1 MRGIFIPYSS
11 TATTKHSKEKKDSSS
26 ASLGPKSCQQIFIM
40 KWRSKEQVIISLPHV
55 LESHISQDIKELS
68 KIAQILI

>member
-11 TATTKHSKEKKDSSS
+11 TATTKHSKEKKDSSY

-40 KWRSKEQVIISLPHV
+40 K
-55 LESHISQDIKELS
+55 
-68 KIAQILI
+68 